1 MKCLVRRKLGIKTMI
16 NNIKKYFKVI
26 FLVFKSVF
34 GCAPFATT
42 FVVFYNF
49 FVCAFPAFIVV
60 INTKL
65 FDAVEIYINMQ
76 NDFNHIVQ
84 LCLILVLLY
93 VMQKIFQIIANALE
107 NIAVFE
113 KNISKSR
120 INIAYKMS
128 NLDLIQYENAEVREK
143 QQRANYCVQ
152 YEKISQLFLAFL
164 SVLTSVAGVIS
175 VMIILVKY
183 SLLFLLI
190 SVLSV
195 IPFFFVRKI
204 RGNEFYY
211 MRYLQAGKSRK
222 LSYLW
227 SLFTDKQV
235 AKEMRTMYFGD
246 YIIDKWIECRDDI
259 NDEIWKLRVKD
270 AISLFVCENIETV
283 GYVMGLLLTLVLVVN
298 CKISIGVFCACIY
311 AFLEVQNQTKEFLI
325 QLGFIP
331 EMMSYVQDYLE
342 FVEMKNKKE
351 KKEYEE
357 ISYNDIELKNVNFRY
372 PNCIENALSNVNL
385 KINKQSFVV
394 IVGENGSG
402 KTTLGKLLMGL
413 YHPSSGEVLY
423 NGIEEGKVDKKSLYK
438 QFTVVSQKFVKYM
451 LTLEENITISDIY
464 RDKNEDKISLLLK
477 NVNLDEFANTN
488 LYEELGTEFGG
499 LDLSGGQWQKLAIA
513 RAMYRNSRIIFFD
526 EPTSAIDPLTEQLI
540 FNNVLKF
547 AEGKTAIIV
556 SHRVSLCNFATKIIV
571 MKKGKVEA
579 VGTHDELMKSCEYY
593 NKLYTNQSKWYS

>member
-1 MKCLVRRKLGIKTMI
+1 M
-16 NNIKKYFKVI
+16 
-26 FLVFKSVF
+26 
-34 GCAPFATT
+34 
-42 FVVFYNF
+42 
-49 FVCAFPAFIVV
+49 
-60 INTKL
+60 
-65 FDAVEIYINMQ
+65 
-76 NDFNHIVQ
+76 
-84 LCLILVLLY
+84 
-93 VMQKIFQIIANALE
+93 
-107 NIAVFE
+107 
-113 KNISKSR
+113 
-120 INIAYKMS
+120 
-128 NLDLIQYENAEVREK
+128 
-143 QQRANYCVQ
+143 
-152 YEKISQLFLAFL
+152 
-164 SVLTSVAGVIS
+164 
-175 VMIILVKY
+175 
-183 SLLFLLI
+183 
-190 SVLSV
+190 
-195 IPFFFVRKI
+195 
-204 RGNEFYY
+204 
-211 MRYLQAGKSRK
+211 
-222 LSYLW
+222 
-227 SLFTDKQV
+227 
-235 AKEMRTMYFGD
+235 
-246 YIIDKWIECRDDI
+246 
-259 NDEIWKLRVKD
+259 
-270 AISLFVCENIETV
+270 
-283 GYVMGLLLTLVLVVN
+283 
-298 CKISIGVFCACIY
+298 
-311 AFLEVQNQTKEFLI
+311 
-325 QLGFIP
+325 
-331 EMMSYVQDYLE
+331 
-342 FVEMKNKKE
+342 
-351 KKEYEE
+351 
-357 ISYNDIELKNVNFRY
+357 
-372 PNCIENALSNVNL
+372 NL